1 MTQAIESAFACSDT
15 EKRLALVWCV
25 LYLAP
30 YTEYAKSLQG
40 DGNASEQGENIGKS
54 PGTLEPSVQGSVL
67 VQSLLRFSEPHN
79 GPIVER

>member
-1 MTQAIESAFACSDT
+1 MTQAIESAFACTDT

-30 YTEYAKSLQG
+30 YAEYAKSLQ
-40 DGNASEQGENIGKS
+40 DGNASEQGKNIGKS

-79 GPIVER
+79 GPIVDR